1 MIRSLNPYSL
11 WAAWGISLTNT
22 ANHPASRTME
32 WNKVSLLGLGLL
44 GGSLGKSLI
53 AGNHAKRV
61 AGFVRRN
68 ERIHE
73 ALHAGVAHEAS
84 MNLEEVVRDAD
95 LVVLCTPVLKMLPV
109 TEAMQSYLKPG
120 ALVTDVGSV
129 KGPLVQLLEPLIAKA
144 NATYIG
150 SHPMAGSE
158 QQGLAHAR
166 SDLFQGATCV
176 VTPTQNSPEKAIE
189 KIQHLWRQVEG
200 IPELM
205 DAKEHDIRVAR
216 CSHLPHVT
224 ATMLADWILA
234 PEHGDQQAKLCST
247 GFKDTTRVASGSP
260 EMWCDILASNKIA
273 LLNSLDSFEEQCQKV
288 RKWIHEEDDAALYQ
302 WLKEG
307 KSKRDSW
314 LKTFNKRRLDQDV
327 K

>member
-1 MIRSLNPYSL
+1 
-11 WAAWGISLTNT
+11 
-22 ANHPASRTME
+22 ME

-53 AGNHAKRV
+53 AGNHAKTV
-61 AGFVRRN
+61 AGFVRRH

-73 ALHAGVAHEAS
+73 ALHAEVAHEAS

-129 KGPLVQLLEPLIAKA
+129 KGPLVQSLEPLIAKA

-176 VTPTQNSPEKAIE
+176 VTPTQNSPE
-189 KIQHLWRQVEG
+189 
-200 IPELM
+200 
-205 DAKEHDIRVAR
+205 
-216 CSHLPHVT
+216 
-224 ATMLADWILA
+224 
-234 PEHGDQQAKLCST
+234 
-247 GFKDTTRVASGSP
+247 
-260 EMWCDILASNKIA
+260 MWCDILASNKIA
-273 LLNSLDSFEEQCQKV
+273 LLNSLDSFEQQYQKV
-288 RKWIHEEDDAALYQ
+288 RKWIHEEDDAALYH

-314 LKTFNKRRLDQDV
+314 LKTFNKRRLNQDV
-327 K
+327 R